1 MSLKMSQHLTNVYIQ
16 GKIEIK
22 VSLDITVL
30 YEKLL

>member
-1 MSLKMSQHLTNVYIQ
+1 MSFKMSQNLANVYLQ

-30 YEKLL
+30 YEKPV

>member
-1 MSLKMSQHLTNVYIQ
+1 MSLKMSQNLTNVTIQ

-30 YEKLL
+30 YEKLP

>member
-1 MSLKMSQHLTNVYIQ
+1 MSLKMSQNLTNVYIQ